1 MITSDAT
8 EEPDLQLAVGGFR
21 HLAARF
27 VGDMQ
32 DLLDAMQATID
43 GSAELL
49 STIGAEELAK
59 LGEESIC
66 NGCGMDTTPY
76 DDHHRPVP
84 GWEWYHVR
92 DEVWEAAQKHGP
104 VRFLCVG
111 CLEQRIGRRLV
122 PGDFDALPI
131 DKPSSLDTKR
141 PVDRLGYGGASGASA
156 CPCT

>member
-92 DEVWEAAQKHGP
+92 ERCG
-104 VRFLCVG
+104 R
-111 CLEQRIGRRLV
+111 QRRST
-122 PGDFDALPI
+122 A
-131 DKPSSLDTKR
+131 PSVS
-141 PVDRLGYGGASGASA
+141 SASA
-156 CPCT
+156 VSSSASAVVSCLATSTPYRSTNRRRSTPSEP